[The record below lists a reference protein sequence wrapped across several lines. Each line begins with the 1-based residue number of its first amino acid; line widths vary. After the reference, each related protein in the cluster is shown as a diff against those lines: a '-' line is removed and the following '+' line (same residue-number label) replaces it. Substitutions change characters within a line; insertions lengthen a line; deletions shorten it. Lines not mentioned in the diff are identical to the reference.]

1 MTAMRGNSYY
11 IIPTQT
17 TNIPSTPNSKYN
29 QYVTKRGVA
38 TLERTGS
45 SPHVLQHGG
54 FPQQLRHIV
63 GGPGLLIGTGKAL
76 LDLIDFVFISVVAC
90 LFVPSQLGKPQQ
102 LQHGG
107 LPQHIKQ
114 ALGGLDGL
122 EYT

>member
-1 MTAMRGNSYY
+1 MIAMRGNSYY

-17 TNIPSTPNSKYN
+17 ANITSTPN
-29 QYVTKRGVA
+29 KR
-38 TLERTGS
+38 GS
-45 SPHVLQHGG
+45 SPHVLQQGG